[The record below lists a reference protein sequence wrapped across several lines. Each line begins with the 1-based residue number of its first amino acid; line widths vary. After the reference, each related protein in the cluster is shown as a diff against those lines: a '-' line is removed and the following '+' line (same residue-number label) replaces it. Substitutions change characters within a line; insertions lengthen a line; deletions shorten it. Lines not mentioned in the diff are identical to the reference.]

1 MVRFI
6 TTSPF
11 NFELRNL
18 IRSHMRNQRIRFK
31 QTFFLIGTVPG
42 EDPRKNQLTNEIQK
56 FNDFIIGDYMDSYRN
71 LTKKTY
77 TAYR

>member
-1 MVRFI
+1 MIRFI

-18 IRSHMRNQRIRFK
+18 IRSHIRNQRIGSK
-31 QTFFLIGTVPG
+31 KTFFLIGTVPG
-42 EDPRKNQLTNEIQK
+42 EDPRKNQLTDEIQE
-56 FNDFIIGDYMDSYRN
+56 FNDFIIGDYIDTYRN